1 MELSIV
7 IICKNDV
14 TGIERTL
21 QSVRGLGAEILV
33 YDSGSIDGTKEVA
46 LKNGAS
52 LYEGEWEGYGRNR
65 FKAAQ
70 LAKYDWILMLDTDEV
85 VDEALKESI
94 KLLDFTSQHQVYRL
108 QYKNYFG
115 TKWLR
120 YGEWGK
126 DSHIRLGNRRGIKTD
141 GEIVHEKLFVQ
152 PGIEIC
158 LIKGHILHYTV
169 KNSIDFAQKMI
180 NYAQLSA
187 EKYNRQGKKAGFLK
201 IFVSPAFA
209 FIKNYFFKLGFLDG
223 WEGYICA
230 RMGAWYTFMKYA
242 RLRELNK
249 SIKTQL

>member
-108 QYKNYFG
+108 YKIISVLNGYVTANG
-115 TKWLR
+115 VK
-120 YGEWGK
+120 
-126 DSHIRLGNRRGIKTD
+126 IRIFDWETEEALKPMG
-141 GEIVHEKLFVQ
+141 KLF
-152 PGIEIC
+152 
-158 LIKGHILHYTV
+158 T
-169 KNSIDFAQKMI
+169 KNFLCNPVLRSA
-180 NYAQLSA
+180 LS
-187 EKYNRQGKKAGFLK
+187 KV
-201 IFVSPAFA
+201 IF
-209 FIKNYFFKLGFLDG
+209 FI
-223 WEGYICA
+223 I
-230 RMGAWYTFMKYA
+230 
-242 RLRELNK
+242 
-249 SIKTQL
+249 Q